1 MTYFDFA
8 RVRARALLRWRL
20 PRLTPLAPAP
30 SQAAAKIQRLVSPG
44 GIEAWFVQ
52 DATVP
57 LIAMEYAFGG
67 GAAQDPAGK
76 PGVGNMVAGLLDEGS
91 GELDSKTF
99 HERLD
104 RRAIELSFSSTRDY
118 LRGSLAHAEG
128 QQGRGL
134 RPVAD
139 GADLAAFRQRRRRA
153 HSRPGRCRGCAATPP
168 IRRALAGRKFLEVA
182 FGDHP
187 YGRQANGTLESVPK
201 IDVAD
206 LKDYVRRVLAKD
218 TLRIAVVGDVDPAT
232 LGKLLDKTFGGLPA
246 KASLTPVADVEAAK
260 PPQRAFIPL
269 DVPQTVV
276 TFGGPGIKR
285 HDPDFMAGYVV
296 NHILGGGGLSSR
308 LYREVRE
315 KRGLAYSVYES
326 LLWMD
331 HSALFIGNTGT
342 RADRA
347 GETVDAIEKEIR
359 RMAEEGPTQQEL
371 DEAKSY
377 LKGSQMLALD
387 TSSKLASALLQY
399 QLDKLPIDYIEKRNA
414 IVDAVTLDDAK
425 KAAKRLW
432 GQGLL
437 TVIVGRAPQAAA
449 QPAATAADG
458 ELSAFQASRQPP
470 TSWPRTSRASRR
482 MCSAHPSGSQSSH
495 RAPSIAREIPSG
507 DAMLRISRDLSID
520 ENDIEIALRP
530 RLRPGRAERQQA
542 LDRRPIAFRHAPGH
556 AAGRRRVAAQS
567 AGRPAHDQGR
577 RDRDSRPALPHPGA
591 QPRRRHRPAAR
602 NLARGHGAACSAPR
616 HQADI
621 RIEAAPARR
630 QEAPQ
635 RRQGQA
641 RLARVSTIE
650 YRTEAVVHA
659 KKLRPPRDRSSA
671 LAQRTC
677 RKALVALAAGRGIAR
692 ARRVPFGARRCRR
705 PRCLW
710 CRSWR

>member
-1 MTYFDFA
+1 MVRQEAFGDRLSDQGCSAETRGEAFVTTYLRVSA
-8 RVRARALLRWRL
+8 RRIAVIVAVCLAM
-20 PRLTPLAPAP
+20 TPLLSTP
-30 SQAAAKIQRLVSPG
+30 SHAAAKIQHLTSPG

-67 GAAQDPAGK
+67 GATQDPADK
-76 PGVGNMVAGLLDEGS
+76 PGVGHLVASLIDEGS
-91 GELDSKTF
+91 GDLDSKTF

-118 LRGSLAHAEG
+118 FRGSLRMLKDNKDEAFELLRTALTSPHFDSTDVERIRA
-128 QQGRGL
+128 QVISGL
-134 RPVAD
+134 RRDTSNPQS
-139 GADLAAFRQRRRRA
+139 LA
-153 HSRPGRCRGCAATPP
+153 S
-168 IRRALAGRKFLEVA
+168 RKFLQLA

-187 YGRQANGTLESVPK
+187 YSRQANGTLESVPK

-206 LKDYVRRVLAKD
+206 MKDYVRRVLAKD

-232 LGKLLDKTFGGLPA
+232 LGQLLDKTFGGLPA
-246 KASLTPVADVEAAK
+246 KARLTPVADIEAAK

-276 TFGGPGIKR
+276 TFGGPGFR
-285 HDPDFMAGYVV
+285 RDDPNFMAAYVV

-308 LYREVRE
+308 LYHEVRE

-331 HSALFIGNTGT
+331 HSAVFVGNTGT

-359 RMAEEGPTQQEL
+359 RMAEDGPTQQEL

-425 KAAKRLW
+425 KAAQRLW

-449 QPAATAADG
+449 QPAA
-458 ELSAFQASRQPP
+458 ASPP
-470 TSWPRTSRASRR
+470 
-482 MCSAHPSGSQSSH
+482 
-495 RAPSIAREIPSG
+495 
-507 DAMLRISRDLSID
+507 
-520 ENDIEIALRP
+520 
-530 RLRPGRAERQQA
+530 
-542 LDRRPIAFRHAPGH
+542 
-556 AAGRRRVAAQS
+556 
-567 AGRPAHDQGR
+567 
-577 RDRDSRPALPHPGA
+577 
-591 QPRRRHRPAAR
+591 
-602 NLARGHGAACSAPR
+602 
-616 HQADI
+616 
-621 RIEAAPARR
+621 
-630 QEAPQ
+630 
-635 RRQGQA
+635 
-641 RLARVSTIE
+641 
-650 YRTEAVVHA
+650 
-659 KKLRPPRDRSSA
+659 
-671 LAQRTC
+671 
-677 RKALVALAAGRGIAR
+677 KAN
-692 ARRVPFGARRCRR
+692 
-705 PRCLW
+705 
-710 CRSWR
+710 